1 MTNNKLQ
8 DKRAITQVFAGIM
21 AQPDRLKNKE
31 YKLVKED
38 FPETFHKII
47 YAAMFNIQLQG
58 AQKISAITIDS
69 HLSVYTDQ
77 YRIFQDNQ
85 GLDYLLAIE
94 ETGEPENFNYHYQR
108 VKKFSLLR
116 ECVKNGLDISDI
128 YDTRVVDLKE
138 EKERNDKFNEASLE
152 DMIKHIESKMIN
164 IKDQFLFDQNSKGS
178 HMADNIEEIIDAK
191 MESPSYGLPF
201 QSGYLNTVTRGMRL
215 GKLYC
220 VSGDSGSG
228 KTRTLLS
235 MVLSAT
241 VPEIYDI
248 KNKKWVKTG
257 ATGSGLFIST
267 ELEESEVKIPAIC
280 FIAGIDETKI
290 NDANLT
296 TEEQERISR
305 AVKILSESKMWF
317 EELHDFDIEDLEHVI
332 TKHINKNDVT
342 HVAFDYI
349 HTTLK
354 LFESMGKRGAKGLQ
368 EHQVLRILTIYLKN
382 ICKDNNIWMGTA
394 TQLNEKFKEDGNM
407 DKSALEGSK
416 SIVNKLDF
424 GAIQLRLT
432 AKDQAIID
440 TIMQSGIR
448 IPFGLTPTHTINV
461 YKNRGNR
468 WELIRVFVHFDT
480 GTLRTEDVFVTTY
493 EGVLVSNITPR
504 KIKYEE
510 VVEPVQEEQYDS
522 LPDSFGDELPNA
534 FNAKSFNS
542 LNSF

>member
-1 MTNNKLQ
+1 MSISKLQ
-8 DKRAITQVFAGIM
+8 DKLSIIQVFAGLM
-21 AQPDRLKNKE
+21 SQPDRLNNKD
-31 YKLVKED
+31 YKLDKND

-47 YAAMFNIQLQG
+47 FAAIHNIHMQG
-58 AQKISAITIDS
+58 AQKISGTTIDS

-77 YRIFQDNQ
+77 YRIYQDNQ
-85 GLDYLLAIE
+85 GFEYLLAIE
-94 ETGEPENFNYHYQR
+94 DTGEPENFEYHYNR
-108 VKKFSLLR
+108 VKKFTLLR
-116 ECVKNGLDISDI
+116 ECMKLGLDISDI
-128 YDTRVVDLKE
+128 YDTKVVDLKE
-138 EKERNDKFNEASLE
+138 EKERNDRFNATTLE
-152 DMIKHIESKMIN
+152 EMIKHIESKMIS

-178 HMADNIEEIIDAK
+178 HMGENVKEIIESK

-215 GKLYC
+215 GTLYC

-241 VPEIYDI
+241 IPEIYDV
-248 KNKKWVKTG
+248 KSKKWVRTG
-257 ATGSGLFIST
+257 ANGSGLFIST

-280 FIAGIDETKI
+280 FIAGVEESKI
-290 NDANLT
+290 NDAKLT
-296 TEEQERISR
+296 KDEQERISR
-305 AVKILSESKMWF
+305 AVKILNNSKMWF

-332 TKHINKNDVT
+332 AKHINKNDVT

-354 LFESMGKRGAKGLQ
+354 LFESMGKKGAKNLQ

-432 AKDQAIID
+432 SKDQAIVD
-440 TIMQSGIR
+440 AIMSSGIK
-448 IPFGLTPTHTINV
+448 IPFGLTPTHTINI
-461 YKNRGNR
+461 YKNRGNK
-468 WELIRVFVHFDT
+468 WELIRIFIHFDT

-493 EGVLVSNITPR
+493 SGELVSSITPR
-504 KIKYEE
+504 KIVLETIKEE
-510 VVEPVQEEQYDS
+510 MEYDI
-522 LPDSFGDELPNA
+522 LPESFDDNSASGSY
-534 FNAKSFNS
+534 SF
-542 LNSF
+542 